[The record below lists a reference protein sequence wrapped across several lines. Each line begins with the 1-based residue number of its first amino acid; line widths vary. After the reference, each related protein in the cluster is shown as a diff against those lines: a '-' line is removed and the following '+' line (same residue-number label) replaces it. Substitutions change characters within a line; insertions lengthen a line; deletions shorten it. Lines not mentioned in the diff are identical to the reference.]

1 MNNKGVISMYYK
13 QEFDDGNFLLIQS
26 SKVIREG
33 IEISKDEYTRL
44 MDEIQSKYAT
54 EEKAEEAYNE
64 QRLASLEE
72 D

>member
-1 MNNKGVISMYYK
+1 MYYK

-26 SKVIREG
+26 SKIIREG

-54 EEKAEEAYNE
+54 EEKAEDNYNE
-64 QRLASLEE
+64 QRLASLKEY
-72 D
+72 

>member
-1 MNNKGVISMYYK
+1 MYYK

-26 SKVIREG
+26 SKIIREG

-54 EEKAEEAYNE
+54 EEKAEDNYNE
-64 QRLASLEE
+64 QRLESLKEY
-72 D
+72 

>member
-1 MNNKGVISMYYK
+1 MYYK

-54 EEKAEEAYNE
+54 EEKAEDTYNE
-64 QRLASLEE
+64 QRLSSLTEE
-72 D
+72 